1 MQEKHFSE
9 KEDEFLKQTE
19 AILKAS
25 QKRAG
30 IDSEKVQKTVSSY
43 LQIARDN
50 QLNYNELQ
58 QVFAI
63 TKESVIQSLNKVTIS
78 VLPQITS
85 DAAKL

>member
-1 MQEKHFSE
+1 MQ
-9 KEDEFLKQTE
+9 EFLKQNE
-19 AILKAS
+19 EILQAV

-58 QVFAI
+58 QVFTI
-63 TKESVIQSLNKVTIS
+63 TKESVLQSLNKVAIS
-78 VLPQITS
+78 ELPDMTS

>member
-1 MQEKHFSE
+1 MQ
-9 KEDEFLKQTE
+9 EFLKQNE
-19 AILKAS
+19 EILRAA

-30 IDSEKVQKTVSSY
+30 IDPEKVQKTVSSY

-58 QVFAI
+58 RVLIF
-63 TKESVIQSLNKVTIS
+63 TKESTLQSLSKVAIS
-78 VLPQITS
+78 TLPPITS

>member
-1 MQEKHFSE
+1 MQ
-9 KEDEFLKQTE
+9 EFLKQNE
-19 AILKAS
+19 EILQAV

-58 QVFAI
+58 QVF
-63 TKESVIQSLNKVTIS
+63 TLTRESVLQSLNKVAIS
-78 VLPQITS
+78 ALPDMTS